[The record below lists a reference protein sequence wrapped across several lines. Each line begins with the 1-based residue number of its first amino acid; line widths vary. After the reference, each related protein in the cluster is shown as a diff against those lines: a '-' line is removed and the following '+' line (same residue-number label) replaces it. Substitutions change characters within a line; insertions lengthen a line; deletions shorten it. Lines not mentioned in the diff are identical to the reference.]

1 MNLSEGET
9 RRDVY
14 TLPTLVQVNL
24 GIKTMSLMRRMPE
37 TCKRRLI
44 TSREAYATSTEGELL
59 PTLTTLLMM
68 RRTKTTDRGQ
78 ELPLASL
85 SHMIKTTAMNTKTE
99 IHLRE
104 A

>member
-1 MNLSEGET
+1 
-9 RRDVY
+9 
-14 TLPTLVQVNL
+14 
-24 GIKTMSLMRRMPE
+24 MSLMRRMPE

-44 TSREAYATSTEGELL
+44 TSREAYATSAKGELL
-59 PTLTTLLMM
+59 PTLTTLPMM

-78 ELPLASL
+78 ELPPVNL
-85 SHMIKTTAMNTKTE
+85 SHMTKTIAMNAEIE